1 VYQSPNVDR
10 VIAAWPHR
18 PTLERIA
25 ALTQR
30 RNDRLA
36 ALAAHK
42 AKQNDK
48 S

>member
-1 VYQSPNVDR
+1 VDR
-10 VIAAWPHR
+10 VIAAWPHQ
-18 PTLERIA
+18 PTPKRIA

-30 RNDRLA
+30 RNERLA

-42 AKQNDK
+42 AAQHDK

>member
-1 VYQSPNVDR
+1 VYQSPNINR
-10 VIAAWPHR
+10 VIGAWPHQ
-18 PTLERIA
+18 PAPERIA

-30 RNDRLA
+30 RNERLA

-42 AKQNDK
+42 AAQNE

>member
-1 VYQSPNVDR
+1 
-10 VIAAWPHR
+10 VIAAWPHQ
-18 PTLERIA
+18 PTPERIA

-30 RNDRLA
+30 RNERLA

-42 AKQNDK
+42 AKQNDDTQDDR

>member
-1 VYQSPNVDR
+1 VDR
-10 VIAAWPHR
+10 VIAAWPHQ
-18 PTLERIA
+18 PLPERIA
-25 ALTQR
+25 SLTQR

-42 AKQNDK
+42 AIQNDK

>member
-1 VYQSPNVDR
+1 M
-10 VIAAWPHR
+10 AAWPHQ
-18 PTLERIA
+18 PTAGRIA

-42 AKQNDK
+42 AKQHDNDK

>member
-1 VYQSPNVDR
+1 MQR
-10 VIAAWPHR
+10 M
-18 PTLERIA
+18 PTAERIA

-30 RNDRLA
+30 RNERLA

-42 AKQNDK
+42 AAQSDK

>member
-1 VYQSPNVDR
+1 M
-10 VIAAWPHR
+10 AAWPHQ
-18 PTLERIA
+18 PTQERIV

-42 AKQNDK
+42 LEQNGK
-48 S
+48 SNGKL